1 MISVICLLIFNTE
14 ICLELKQINMKKQ
27 VPVSTIMTKNVI
39 KLNITDDLTKAE
51 MLFKKNHIRH
61 IPVVSS
67 NKIIGMLSY
76 TDLLRI
82 SFVDAVDDN
91 DDVVDVTVYNMFTV
105 EQVMAKK
112 LVTVSP
118 ETTIKEV
125 AEILSSREFHA
136 LPVVEGDLLV
146 GIVTT
151 TDIIKYLL
159 KQY

>member
-1 MISVICLLIFNTE
+1 MSINLIV
-14 ICLELKQINMKKQ
+14 MKKN
-27 VPVSTIMTKNVI
+27 VPISSIMSKNVI
-39 KLNITDDLTKAE
+39 KLNLTDDLTKAE
-51 MLFKKNHIRH
+51 QLFKKHHIRH
-61 IPVVSS
+61 IPVVNS
-67 NKIIGMLSY
+67 NKIVGMLSY

-82 SFVDAVDDN
+82 SFADAVDD
-91 DDVVDVTVYNMFTV
+91 DAGVVDVTVYNMFTV

-125 AEILSSREFHA
+125 AEILSCREFHA
-136 LPVVEGDLLV
+136 LPVVEGQLLV

-159 KQY
+159 EQYTI

>member
-1 MISVICLLIFNTE
+1 
-14 ICLELKQINMKKQ
+14 MKKQ
-27 VPVSTIMTKNVI
+27 IPVSTIMTKNVI
-39 KLNITDDLTKAE
+39 KLNLSDDLTKAE
-51 MLFKKNHIRH
+51 MLFKKHHIRH
-61 IPVVSS
+61 IPVVNS

-82 SFVDAVDDN
+82 SFVDAVDDE
-91 DDVVDVTVYNMFTV
+91 DEVVDVTVYNMFTV

-159 KQY
+159 EQY